1 MSTASRARPLPAAPR
16 NTPAHPPR
24 VPRPAPVGTALPP
37 EAVTALRGAPPA
49 SVEAFWE
56 RVRNEGTPLVRPL
69 ARGGGNGSGDG
80 SAGSSGGAGG
90 DGDEYAV
97 TFLWRGTPDTRA
109 VLVVPNKVLDP
120 RDPAR
125 NLMERVPG
133 TDVWHLT
140 LRMRGDWS
148 ATYSLCVDEG
158 DGPPGPTSPGP
169 TSPGPAHWQWLRG
182 RGRPDPMNRL
192 PRMPPRWG
200 GGELSVVRLPHA
212 PAQEEWEPRP
222 GAPAGT
228 VTEHLVRS
236 EHLGNERRVWLYT
249 PPGLS
254 RREAQDTAPLPLLV
268 LLDGEMW
275 EPALRVSALLDNLV
289 ADGRI
294 PPVAAVLPESVDN
307 GLRWRELAC
316 DERFAAFL
324 TDELLPWAGESVPIT
339 DDPARTVVA
348 GQSLGGL
355 TAAFA
360 ALRAPHRFGNVLSQ
374 SGSFWWPTGTPDDT
388 DGTGAEWLTARVR
401 EGEAGDLPVRF
412 DLSAGLQEWVLLPA
426 HRRLRAALEAR
437 GCEVSYEEFNG
448 GHDYLCWRARLT
460 EGLVRLL
467 GRPQP

>member
-24 VPRPAPVGTALPP
+24 VPRPAPVGTAPPP

-56 RVRNEGTPLVRPL
+56 RVRNEGSPLVRPL

-97 TFLWRGTPDTRA
+97 TFLWRGTPETRA

-169 TSPGPAHWQWLRG
+169 AHWQWLRG

-192 PRMPPRWG
+192 PRMPARWG

-254 RREAQDTAPLPLLV
+254 RWEAQDTAPLPLLV

-339 DDPARTVVA
+339 GDPARTVVA

-388 DGTGAEWLTARVR
+388 AGTGAEWLTARVR